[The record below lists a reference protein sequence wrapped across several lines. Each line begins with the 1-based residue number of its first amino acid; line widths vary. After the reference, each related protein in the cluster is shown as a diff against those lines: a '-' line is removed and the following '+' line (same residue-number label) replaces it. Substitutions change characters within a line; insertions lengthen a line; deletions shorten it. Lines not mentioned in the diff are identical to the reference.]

1 MANEDQ
7 TKGKAKDI
15 GGKVKEE
22 TGDLTGNDDM
32 KHEGQADQAEGKVQ
46 NGVGDV
52 KDSLSDD
59 K

>member
-46 NGVGDV
+46 KGVGDV